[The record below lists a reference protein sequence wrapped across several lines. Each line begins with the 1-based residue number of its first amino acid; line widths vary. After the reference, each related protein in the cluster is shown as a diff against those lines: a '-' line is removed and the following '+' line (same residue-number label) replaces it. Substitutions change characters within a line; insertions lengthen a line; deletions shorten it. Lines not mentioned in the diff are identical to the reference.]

1 VTSSPSKAPKQRA
14 LTRLRADGVRPA
26 AIDRLLAENR
36 VPLVEGSACTFLYRG
51 SADDV
56 AIEHGVTELPSP
68 LPLKRLRRSD
78 LWHASIELPAGSR
91 IEYRILVRRGDTI
104 ENILDPLNPE
114 SVTGPASTMSV
125 LRAQGYQTPWWA
137 LPDQRTVPGEITEI
151 NFHSRALRRQVY
163 VTLYSPARM
172 RREDRLPLLVVHD
185 GGDFLNHGAFRTV
198 LDNLMDRRLM
208 ADTVVAFTHPGDR
221 LKEYGA
227 STQHGRFLTAEL
239 VPHLEQFLPLRTEPA
254 GRVLAGASFG
264 AIAALSAA
272 VQAPGFYGGL
282 LLQSASFL
290 YTVVGRAHPGGTVFD
305 PVVRFV
311 NAIRAQPPLVV
322 ERMFLS
328 YGAFEPSAQRSLAMV
343 NALRGMAD
351 EVLVVESLDGHT
363 WTGWR
368 DRLLDGLSWLF
379 PGEQRFLYP

>member
-1 VTSSPSKAPKQRA
+1 VTSTSPKAPRQRA
-14 LTRLRADGVRPA
+14 LTRLRAEGVTQP
-26 AIDRLLAENR
+26 AIDRLLADNR

-51 SADDV
+51 SADGV
-56 AIEHGVTELPSP
+56 AVEHGVTVLPSP
-68 LPLKRLRRSD
+68 LPLKRLRRGD
-78 LWHASIELPAGSR
+78 LWYATIELPAGSR
-91 IEYRILVRRGDTI
+91 VEYRMLVRHGDNV
-104 ENILDPLNPE
+104 ESMLDPLNPE
-114 SVTGPASTMSV
+114 SVTGPTSTMSV
-125 LRAQGYQTPWWA
+125 LRSQGYQTPWWA
-137 LPDQRTVPGEITEI
+137 MPDQSAVPGELTD
-151 NFHSRALRRQVY
+151 FHFRSRALRREAH
-163 VTLYSPARM
+163 VTLYAPARM

-185 GGDFLNHGAFRTV
+185 GGDFLRHANFGTV

-227 STQHGRFLTAEL
+227 SPAHGRFLTAEL
-239 VPHLEQFLPLRTEPA
+239 VPQLEHRLPLRAEPA

-290 YTVVGRAHPGGTVFD
+290 YTVIGREHLGGPVFD

-311 NAIRAQPPLVV
+311 NAIRAQPQQVV
-322 ERMFLS
+322 EQIFLS
-328 YGAFEPSAQRSLAMV
+328 YSAFERSAQRNLAMV
-343 NALRGMAD
+343 DVLRRMAD
-351 EVLVVESLDGHT
+351 EVRVVESLDGHT

-368 DRLLDGLSWLF
+368 DRLLEGLSWLF
-379 PGEQRFLYP
+379 PGEQRFVYP

>member
-1 VTSSPSKAPKQRA
+1 MTTTSPKAPRQRA
-14 LTRLRADGVRPA
+14 LTRLRAGGVSAA
-26 AIDRLLAENR
+26 AIDQLLADNR
-36 VPLVEGSACTFLYRG
+36 VPLVEGAACTFLYRG
-51 SADDV
+51 EADGV
-56 AIEHGVTELPSP
+56 AIEHAVRGLAAP

-78 LWHASIELPAGSR
+78 LWYASIELPPASR
-91 IEYRILVRRGDTI
+91 IEYRLLVRHGDNV

-125 LRAQGYQTPWWA
+125 LRAQGYETPRWA
-137 LPDQRTVPGEITEI
+137 LADPAVVHGELTELH
-151 NFHSRALRRQVY
+151 FHSKALRREAH
-163 VTLYSPARM
+163 VTLYTRARM

-185 GGDFLNHGAFRTV
+185 GGDFLNYASFGTV
-198 LDNLMDRRLM
+198 LDNLMDQRRM
-208 ADTVVAFTHPGDR
+208 ADCVVAFSHPGDR
-221 LKEYGA
+221 LREYGA
-227 STQHGRFLTAEL
+227 SAAHSRFLTAEL
-239 VPHLEQFLPLRTEPA
+239 VPLLEERFPLRAEPA

-272 VQAPGFYGGL
+272 VRAPGFYGGL

-290 YTVVGRAHPGGTVFD
+290 YTVVGREHPGGPVFD

-311 NAIRAQPPLVV
+311 NAIRSQPQQVV
-322 ERMFLS
+322 EQIFLS
-328 YGAFEPSAQRSLAMV
+328 YGAFEPAAQRNLAMV
-343 NALRGMAD
+343 DVLRRMAA
-351 EVLVVESLDGHT
+351 EVKVVESLDGHT

>member
-1 VTSSPSKAPKQRA
+1 VTSTSPKAPRQRA
-14 LTRLRADGVRPA
+14 LTRLRAEGVRPA

-36 VPLVEGSACTFLYRG
+36 LPLVEGLACTFLYRG
-51 SADDV
+51 PADEV
-56 AIEHGVTELPSP
+56 AVEHAVTGLPRP
-68 LPLKRLRRSD
+68 LPLRRVRRSD
-78 LWHASIELPAGSR
+78 LWFATIELPRGSR
-91 IEYRILVRRGDTI
+91 IEYRMIVRHGDHV
-104 ENILDPLNPE
+104 EDMLDPLNPE
-114 SVTGPASTMSV
+114 SVSGPASTMSV
-125 LRAQGYQTPWWA
+125 LRAQGYETPWWA
-137 LPDQRTVPGEITEI
+137 LPQPTAVPGEVTDLH
-151 NFHSRALRRQVY
+151 FHSRALRREAH

-185 GGDFLNHGAFRTV
+185 GGDFLNHAGFRTV

-221 LKEYGA
+221 LREYGA
-227 STQHGRFLTAEL
+227 SAAHGRFLTAEL
-239 VPHLEQFLPLRTEPA
+239 VPQLETRLPLRAEPA

-282 LLQSASFL
+282 MLQSASFL
-290 YTVVGRAHPGGTVFD
+290 YTVIGGEHPGGPVFD

-311 NAIRAQPPLVV
+311 NALRADPRPVV
-322 ERMFLS
+322 EHIFLS
-328 YGAFEPSAQRSLAMV
+328 YGAFEPSAQRNLAMV
-343 NALRGMAD
+343 DALRRMAD
-351 EVLVVESLDGHT
+351 EVRVVESLDGHT

-368 DRLLDGLSWLF
+368 DRLLDGLTWLF